1 MEILQEIKNY
11 DENICKS
18 ILKRLSSFD
27 GNIQLTDVAKPFR
40 VTIGSLI
47 GEHSPARIKDN
58 FDQKSDL

>member
-1 MEILQEIKNY
+1 MMKIY
-11 DENICKS
+11 MGKS
-18 ILKRLSSFD
+18 ILERLSSFD

-47 GEHSPARIKDN
+47 GKHSPARIKDN